1 MKIAILSHLKY
12 PIAEPF
18 KGGLEMITHALT
30 RGLQERG
37 HHVDLFAIEGT
48 DPALRPTIVQAPRI
62 DHEISGVPA
71 PDHPDFNEEFV
82 EHHHIY
88 LDLMLKMRHSDYDVV
103 FNNTL
108 HYIPI
113 TMAPAAGTPVV
124 TTLHVPPFPFLQS
137 AVMMGRHYGGNH
149 YVAISEHVRRVWGQ
163 FDDIDD
169 VVYNGI
175 DLDFFNFNAEA
186 NTREAFW
193 CGRICHVKA
202 PHLALKAA
210 RRAGVFLNLAGPMSD
225 RDYFKREVE
234 PLLDRRYNR
243 YLGHMEQDEMRRYLA
258 EASVYLFTS
267 VWDEP
272 YGLVLAEALA
282 CGTPIAAFRSGAV
295 PEILTEKTGRIVAK
309 GDAEALAGAL
319 LEAQTLNRHDC
330 RARAE
335 QFCDRERMVD
345 EYAALFER
353 IAATNTRKKRRNT
366 QRMDVPTASRRS
378 SVRLPGTVPV
388 SVPVPGLR
396 AASERNTLV
405 NRVKV

>member
-30 RGLQERG
+30 KGLQARG
-37 HHVDLFAIEGT
+37 HQVDLFAIAGT
-48 DPALRPTIVQAPRI
+48 DPALNPIIVEMPRI

-71 PDHPDFNEEFV
+71 PDHPEFNDEFV
-82 EHHHIY
+82 GHHHIY
-88 LDLMLKMRHSDYDVV
+88 LDLMLKMREADYDVV

-113 TMAPAAGTPVV
+113 TMAPAARMPVV

-137 AVMMGRHYGGNH
+137 AVMAGRHYGNNH
-149 YVAISEHVRRVWGQ
+149 YVAISEHVRWVWGQ
-163 FDDIDD
+163 FDIIDD

-175 DLDFFNFNAEA
+175 DLDFFEFQSKAGPEK
-186 NTREAFW
+186 RAFW
-193 CGRICHVKA
+193 CGRVCHVKA

-210 RRAGVFLNLAGPMSD
+210 RRAGVFLNFAGPISD
-225 RDYFKREVE
+225 EAYYEREVK
-234 PLLDRRYNR
+234 PLLDDRYNR
-243 YLGHMEQDEMRRYLA
+243 YLGHLEQHEMRRHLA
-258 EASVYLFTS
+258 DAAVYLFTS
-267 VWDEP
+267 IWDEP

-295 PEILTEKTGRIVAK
+295 PEILSEKTGCIVDK
-309 GDAEALAGAL
+309 GDEVALTGAL
-319 LEAQTLNRHDC
+319 LEAMTLNRHDC

-335 QFCDRERMVD
+335 AFCDRERMVD

-353 IAATNTRKKRRNT
+353 IAATSKVKKRRNA
-366 QRMDVPTASRRS
+366 QRMDTSFVPHRQPLSIPNR
-378 SVRLPGTVPV
+378 VQIPLQIPV
-388 SVPVPGLR
+388 LR
-396 AASERNTLV
+396 ATSERDVLGI
-405 NRVKV
+405 